1 MNRVT
6 ILLMSILLVAAS
18 LRLVALS
25 TNPPS
30 TYWDETS
37 LGYDAYSIKDRQRL
51 SRKSFPNF
59 SLSSFGDYKPSL
71 YFYAIVPFMAV
82 RLNNACHPSA
92 FSVGGNCNDF
102 VGVSHWKKLKDNG

>member
-37 LGYDAYSIKDRQRL
+37 LGYDAYSLLKTGKDYHGNP
-51 SRKSFPNF
+51 FPILAF
-59 SLSSFGDYKPSL
+59 PSFGDYKPSL

-82 RLNNACHPSA
+82 LGTTTLAIRLP
-92 FSVGGNCNDF
+92 
-102 VGVSHWKKLKDNG
+102 